1 MKRQF
6 VQQFA
11 VTLQYVE
18 EFVSTA
24 RFLVCGVAAAF
35 FSLFSEYLLNYQGC
49 CVVSPVPILKVLAN
63 SSSLKI
69 I

>member
-11 VTLQYVE
+11 VTLQYAE

-49 CVVSPVPILKVLAN
+49 CVV
-63 SSSLKI
+63 
-69 I
+69 